1 VYLRSLEK
9 SLGPPT
15 KSGKKRRD
23 FDPKKFL
30 ATIGEGRKVVAFP
43 KKQTIFSQG
52 DAADA
57 VFYIQE
63 GRVRLTV
70 VSKIGK
76 EATLGILSEGDF
88 FGEGSLANRL
98 YAWGLPPR

>member
-1 VYLRSLEK
+1 MCLRSLEK

-15 KSGKKRRD
+15 KSGTNRRD

-30 ATIGEGRKVVAFP
+30 ATIGEGRKVVAFL

-52 DAADA
+52 DAVDA

-63 GRVRLTV
+63 SRVRLTV
-70 VSKIGK
+70 VSR
-76 EATLGILSEGDF
+76 LGRKQLW
-88 FGEGSLANRL
+88 A
-98 YAWGLPPR
+98 Y

>member
-1 VYLRSLEK
+1 MECIYAVWRNLWATNQIRHLN
-9 SLGPPT
+9 
-15 KSGKKRRD
+15 RRD

-57 VFYIQE
+57 VFYIQD
-63 GRVRLTV
+63 GRVFL
-70 VSKIGK
+70 
-76 EATLGILSEGDF
+76 
-88 FGEGSLANRL
+88 
-98 YAWGLPPR
+98 